1 MLPNLISLAV
11 MVFEEDTLKT
21 NEIIAL
27 PTLIAAVILFR
38 AFFHI
43 KIYYGVISF
52 LGMLPT
58 KNQKGLNINS
68 TRNASLPD
76 GNTADC
82 SSPL

>member
-1 MLPNLISLAV
+1 
-11 MVFEEDTLKT
+11 MVFEEDTLKA

-27 PTLIAAVILFR
+27 PTLIAAVILFT

-43 KIYYGVISF
+43 KIYYGVIISF

-58 KNQKGLNINS
+58 KKQKGLNINS
-68 TRNASLPD
+68 TWNASLPD

-82 SSPL
+82 SSLL